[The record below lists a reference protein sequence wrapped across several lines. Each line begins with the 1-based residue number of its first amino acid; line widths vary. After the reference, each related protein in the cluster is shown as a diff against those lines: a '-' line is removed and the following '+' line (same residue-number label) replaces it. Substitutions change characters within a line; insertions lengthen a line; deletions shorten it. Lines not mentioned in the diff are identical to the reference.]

1 MFEPRYRTKNMM
13 PGMIMMWHG
22 SVATIP
28 SGWHLCD
35 GAAGTIDLRNKFL
48 VGAGDT
54 YNPADSAATNVAAD
68 AGIWYYALCFIQK
81 IN

>member
-1 MFEPRYRTKNMM
+1 MM
-13 PGMIMMWHG
+13 PGMIMAWYG
-22 SVATIP
+22 TIAKIP

-35 GAAGTIDLRNKFL
+35 GNAGTIDLRNKFL

-54 YNPADSAATNVAAD
+54 YNPGDSAATNVAAN
-68 AGIWYYALCFIQK
+68 AGVPYYAICFIQK